1 MASHSPRTAP
11 RRRVASY
18 AEASPRTLVGLHK
31 ADVQLQKKLDK
42 LDRQAHTA
50 VSNISSNQQ
59 AMKMSWRRLE
69 AQRGAASPSVGR
81 RPVERL
87 PCSAALSRRG
97 PFSSNTHLYVSGTP
111 EVYSGR
117 SGKETLAGSNGT
129 YDQPHPFFVG
139 DCAPCLLVYGRTH
152 HVT

>member
-1 MASHSPRTAP
+1 MASQSPRTAP

-18 AEASPRTLVGLHK
+18 AEASPRTLVGLQK
-31 ADVQLQKKLDK
+31 VDVQLQKELDK

-69 AQRGAASPSVGR
+69 AQRCAASPSIGR
-81 RPVERL
+81 QRVEWLSGSPARP
-87 PCSAALSRRG
+87 RRS
-97 PFSSNTHLYVSGTP
+97 PFSSNTRLYVSATP

-117 SGKETLAGSNGT
+117 AGRKMTAGNEGT
-129 YDQPHPFFVG
+129 
-139 DCAPCLLVYGRTH
+139 RTTSPAH
-152 HVT
+152 FL